1 MRLSGKVALV
11 TGAGRGIG
19 RAIAVA
25 LAAEGAA
32 VTVNDLHAG
41 SAQETAAL
49 ILEAQG
55 RAIVAAADIAD
66 LSTHASLIST
76 GVDILVNNA
85 GIEFREPFLESRPET
100 WDQTFAINL
109 KAPFFLAQAA
119 ARRMISARTAGTI
132 LNIASVHDSV
142 ALRDRSIYAITKGG
156 VRMMTRALAFE
167 LAAHGITVNAI
178 SPGAILTGM
187 NRDALADPAYR
198 QSVLNKIPLGRIG
211 SVNDI
216 AGAAVFLVSPEAAY
230 ITGATLYVDGG
241 MLVQ

>member
-32 VTVNDLHAG
+32 VVVNDLHAE
-41 SAQETAAL
+41 SAKETADL
-49 ILEAQG
+49 IVEAQG

-187 NRDALADPAYR
+187 NSEARAEPA
-198 QSVLNKIPLGRIG
+198 
-211 SVNDI
+211 
-216 AGAAVFLVSPEAAY
+216 E
-230 ITGATLYVDGG
+230 
-241 MLVQ
+241 